1 MQHTHSIWSIVIVEF
16 LLYYYCYYCNCYYHY
31 LFYFTLSLSH
41 SLGRSLLAL
50 IRICLRLAESR
61 YTVHGPIQCS
71 IGVQNVVYSLI
82 VRELF
87 RVWVRIR
94 TAARERC
101 ISVPCHTAA
110 FSANT
115 SFEPYVVLKSRV
127 LNITIYKFISIH
139 NVCVCVDMIV

>member
-1 MQHTHSIWSIVIVEF
+1 MQHTHTAFGVLLLLNFCYTIIVIIVIVITII
-16 LLYYYCYYCNCYYHY
+16 
-31 LFYFTLSLSH
+31 YFISLSFSH

-87 RVWVRIR
+87 RV
-94 TAARERC
+94 
-101 ISVPCHTAA
+101 
-110 FSANT
+110 
-115 SFEPYVVLKSRV
+115 
-127 LNITIYKFISIH
+127 
-139 NVCVCVDMIV
+139 